1 MNQQNTDIIRV
12 AVDAMGGD
20 HAPGEVVQGAIE
32 AAREGGVQVLLV
44 GDPKLIKTELL
55 AREGTNL
62 PIMPVPSEGVIEE
75 GESPIQGLRQKP
87 QSSIAVTIGAVKKG
101 HADAAVSMGSTGAT
115 MAASAFAL
123 GLMDGMERPAVGG
136 PIIGTAPNTVVV
148 DIGSSVDCRP
158 IQLVRYAALGI
169 AFARTY
175 LKIEDPRVAILSVGA
190 EEGKGNRQTKEAYEL
205 FKKSSMRF
213 IGNVEGNDLALGNAE
228 VVVCDG
234 FIGNILLKLSEGL
247 GEQLAEYLSSTLTGL
262 VGSEHVTGISRQIY
276 ELLNP
281 GERTGAGPLFGV
293 KGLVMI
299 GHGRS
304 RATTIAQAIRSARDM
319 THAGLVKSM
328 EDELT
333 RVGQIG

>member
-1 MNQQNTDIIRV
+1 MNKHNTDIVRV

-20 HAPGEVVQGAIE
+20 HAPSEVVQGAIE
-32 AAREGGVQVLLV
+32 AAREGGVQILLV
-44 GDPKLIKTELL
+44 GDSKLIQAELV
-55 AREGTNL
+55 AREGTKL
-62 PIMPVPSEGVIEE
+62 PIMPIPSEGVIEE

-87 QSSIAVTIGAVKKG
+87 LSSIAVTIGAVKKG

-115 MAASAFAL
+115 MAASAFAF
-123 GLMDGMERPAVGG
+123 GLMDGMERPALGG
-136 PIIGTAPNTVVV
+136 PIIGTAPNTVVL

-169 AFARTY
+169 AFARSY
-175 LKIEDPRVAILSVGA
+175 LNIEDPRVAILSVGA
-190 EEGKGNRQTKEAYEL
+190 EEGKGNRQAKEAYAL
-205 FKKSSMRF
+205 FKQSSMHF
-213 IGNVEGNDLALGNAE
+213 IGNVEGNDLAMGKAE

-234 FIGNILLKLSEGL
+234 FIGNVIMKLSEGI
-247 GEQLAEYLSSTLTGL
+247 GEQLAEYLSSSLTEL
-262 VGSEHVTGISRQIY
+262 VGSEDVARISKGIY

-293 KGLVMI
+293 KGLVLI

-304 RATTIAQAIRSARDM
+304 RAPAIAQAIRSACYL
-319 THAGLVKSM
+319 THAGLVKNM
-328 EDELT
+328 EDELS